1 MSRVVVGVDASSMP
15 TAALREA
22 LSEAHLRGSVLKVV
36 SVWSYPPLSAE
47 ERLLTT
53 ASAVEAETIE
63 RVGETVDR
71 LRHEG
76 HNSELTIKVDVRQ
89 GAPGKVLIDL
99 AVGCELL
106 VVGRRDRSRLRH
118 LVLGSV
124 ADQCVRHSPVPVMV
138 VPSDWERP
146 DRSGDVTLAVGMDFS
161 DSANEALRWT
171 LGEAERRNAA
181 VRVVHSW
188 EEPMLVG
195 GDLMMAMPPS
205 AALEH
210 DAEERMDRFMSALD
224 VPDGVSVTGSVRRGP
239 PAQVLLEAAEDADMV
254 VVGSR
259 GLGGFAGLLLGSVA
273 RRVTHLAP
281 CPVVV
286 VPSENNEGRRGPD
299 REPGRWDGSDSFL
312 PLVEAGGQCGR
323 LGSSFHAQLHQ
334 HVGDVVL
341 DRFLCQVHHIGDL
354 AIGHALADQLE
365 NALLLRAEQVDCVLP
380 TGLAS
385 HAIERPPDR
394 TGIQQ

>member
-1 MSRVVVGVDASSMP
+1 MDADGGAARGAERGTPARFGV
-15 TAALREA
+15 E
-22 LSEAHLRGSVLKVV
+22 VV

-171 LGEAERRNAA
+171 LGERPSGATLRCGWCTPGRS
-181 VRVVHSW
+181 RCS
-188 EEPMLVG
+188 
-195 GDLMMAMPPS
+195 S
-205 AALEH
+205 AA
-210 DAEERMDRFMSALD
+210 
-224 VPDGVSVTGSVRRGP
+224 
-239 PAQVLLEAAEDADMV
+239 
-254 VVGSR
+254 
-259 GLGGFAGLLLGSVA
+259 
-273 RRVTHLAP
+273 
-281 CPVVV
+281 
-286 VPSENNEGRRGPD
+286 
-299 REPGRWDGSDSFL
+299 
-312 PLVEAGGQCGR
+312 
-323 LGSSFHAQLHQ
+323 
-334 HVGDVVL
+334 
-341 DRFLCQVHHIGDL
+341 I
-354 AIGHALADQLE
+354 
-365 NALLLRAEQVDCVLP
+365 
-380 TGLAS
+380 
-385 HAIERPPDR
+385 
-394 TGIQQ
+394 

>member
-286 VPSENNEGRRGPD
+286 VPTEKQRR
-299 REPGRWDGSDSFL
+299 
-312 PLVEAGGQCGR
+312 
-323 LGSSFHAQLHQ
+323 
-334 HVGDVVL
+334 
-341 DRFLCQVHHIGDL
+341 
-354 AIGHALADQLE
+354 
-365 NALLLRAEQVDCVLP
+365 
-380 TGLAS
+380 
-385 HAIERPPDR
+385 
-394 TGIQQ
+394 